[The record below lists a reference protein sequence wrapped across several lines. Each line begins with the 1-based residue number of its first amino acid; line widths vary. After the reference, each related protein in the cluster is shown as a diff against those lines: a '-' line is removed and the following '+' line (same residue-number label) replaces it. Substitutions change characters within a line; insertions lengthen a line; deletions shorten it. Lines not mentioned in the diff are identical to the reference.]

1 MQIEGMLAVA
11 GVEASQLRKQRY
23 ELLRGYGIPNTV
35 LSGSVGLVVRRC
47 GKGNC
52 HCSQAGSDG
61 HSQWRLVTRIDDRRV
76 CIPLSGALAAEAKEL
91 IARRQQVEAA
101 VQQVGR
107 INARLLQLGRYGS
120 LGRAYNIPW
129 RRR

>member
-1 MQIEGMLAVA
+1 MQIEDLFAVA
-11 GVEASQLRKQRY
+11 GVEASRLRKQRY
-23 ELLRGYGIPNTV
+23 ELSRSYGIPDMV
-35 LSGSVGLVVRRC
+35 LAGSVGLVVRRC

-52 HCSQAGSDG
+52 HCSQAGRDG

-76 CIPLSGALAAEAKEL
+76 CIPLSGTLAAEAKEL

-120 LGRAYNIPW
+120 LGRAHNMPW
-129 RRR
+129 TRR